1 MHSVIYSVN
10 FEDPATMCEGYTIGR
25 KTQSPRIH
33 SACILQG
40 PVQLSVASI
49 SDHSYQFSTNVLLQ
63 KCHAVWVHRWFD
75 YILGVH
81 MCVLKL
87 LQSRPTLCD
96 PMDYQAPLSMRFSRQ
111 EYWSR
116 LPCTPSAHLPN
127 PGIEP
132 TSLTSPALAG
142 GFSTTSATWEGFF
155 LEFVSV
161 IQSASNNHL

>member
-10 FEDPATMCEGYTIGR
+10 FEDPATMCEGYTTGR

-63 KCHAVWVHRWFD
+63 KCHAIWVHRWFD

-81 MCVLKL
+81 VCVLKL
-87 LQSRPTLCD
+87 LQSHPTLCD
-96 PMDYQAPLSMRFSRQ
+96 PMYCQAPLSVRFSRQ
-111 EYWSR
+111 EYWSG

-127 PGIEP
+127 PGTEP

-142 GFSTTSATWEGFF
+142 GFFNTSATGE
-155 LEFVSV
+155 
-161 IQSASNNHL
+161 AP